1 MSCAI
6 AQWHARAGPISSYMA
21 DRSPSSGFG
30 LLFLTSDS
38 DWFRHCRVRIRI
50 GFAGPGS
57 DSDRFRRAR
66 FGFGSD
72 SAPRNRVRFGFG
84 NACRFNCLL
93 VIIIASGRHAFII
106 IKLNA
111 GSNCQKL
118 MSPLQRQLFIIT
130 LTLTLTEHAR
140 REKVSFVHFIN
151 DALHSV
157 WLFACCAYVALT
169 GISVFE
175 SLSTVLSDVSV
186 RGVV

>member
-1 MSCAI
+1 
-6 AQWHARAGPISSYMA
+6 
-21 DRSPSSGFG
+21 
-30 LLFLTSDS
+30 
-38 DWFRHCRVRIRI
+38 
-50 GFAGPGS
+50 
-57 DSDRFRRAR
+57 
-66 FGFGSD
+66 
-72 SAPRNRVRFGFG
+72 
-84 NACRFNCLL
+84 
-93 VIIIASGRHAFII
+93 
-106 IKLNA
+106 
-111 GSNCQKL
+111 

-157 WLFACCAYVALT
+157 WLLACCAYVALT